1 MFTLFTRFFW
11 LGCLGFGGPL
21 AHIALFRRELVE
33 RRAWLTADQF
43 AHTLTLCQFL
53 PGPASSQL
61 GFAIG
66 LQRAGLPGAIAAF
79 VGFTLP
85 SFLLMT
91 LLALGYRDLA
101 EWPLVT
107 GLWHGL
113 KLFALVIVAD
123 ALLTLFRQFCRN
135 RQQQTICILVAC
147 LLWLFPGN
155 LQQLLLLTAVGL
167 WSGWHN
173 ARTLKAV
180 AAPDSPPSPPLKLAH
195 WPLLLFVLLLGLP
208 LLPLAVFPLPGLG
221 QLFSDFYQAGSLV
234 FGGGHVVLPLL
245 QQGAAASLPNEQFLS
260 GYAAAQLVPG
270 PMFSLAAYLGALL
283 APTTPWIGAL
293 IATLGL
299 FLPGFLLVLIF
310 LPAWHSLLLRP
321 AVLLWVTNIN
331 AAVVGLLL
339 ATLYHPLFTSA
350 VTQPADLAWVLLGWW
365 VLRQLHAPIWLL
377 ALAFVILGLLFNYL

>member
-53 PGPASSQL
+53 PGLASSQL

-147 LLWLFPGN
+147 LPGLFPGN
-155 LQQLLLLTAVGL
+155 LQQLLLTAVGL

-173 ARTLKAV
+173 ASDTQGSGGARLPTLSPAQTCPLASAAVCALAWPTFAPPGRVPPARIRASSSVTSIKLAVWYLV
-180 AAPDSPPSPPLKLAH
+180 AAMWCSPCCNK
-195 WPLLLFVLLLGLP
+195 
-208 LLPLAVFPLPGLG
+208 
-221 QLFSDFYQAGSLV
+221 
-234 FGGGHVVLPLL
+234 
-245 QQGAAASLPNEQFLS
+245 E
-260 GYAAAQLVPG
+260 
-270 PMFSLAAYLGALL
+270 
-283 APTTPWIGAL
+283 
-293 IATLGL
+293 
-299 FLPGFLLVLIF
+299 
-310 LPAWHSLLLRP
+310 LRP
-321 AVLLWVTNIN
+321 ACPMSNSLV
-331 AAVVGLLL
+331 
-339 ATLYHPLFTSA
+339 ATPHNWCPVPCS
-350 VTQPADLAWVLLGWW
+350 VWP
-365 VLRQLHAPIWLL
+365 PI
-377 ALAFVILGLLFNYL
+377 